1 MGTTRADIKEWL
13 ERYEDSGATHLV
25 IVCDSF
31 SYEDYPVPINSSKE
45 LAELE
50 KRHRDGKNMQRIMEI
65 YNYSLDL
72 EKQLN
77 EERAF
82 NR

>member
-1 MGTTRADIKEWL
+1 MATTKKMIRKWL

-31 SYEDYPVPINSSKE
+31 SYEDYPVPVMPGDKLE
-45 LAELE
+45 EVEAE
-50 KRHRDGKNMQRIMEI
+50 HSVNMQYVMEI
-65 YNYSLDL
+65 YNFSMDM
-72 EKQLN
+72 EEQLN
-77 EERAF
+77 QEGRVF